1 MPFLQETMRNPEYDV
16 IIVGAGAAGAVLAAR
31 LSENPALCVLL
42 LEAGGRGRGPLF
54 SVPLMSGVML
64 RAKVANWQ
72 YRTEPE
78 PNLAN
83 RRIAWPRG
91 RVLGGSTAIN
101 GMVYAR
107 GLPVDYDGWAQHG
120 LPGWGYADVL
130 PFFRKSEHSAH
141 GDPAYRGK
149 DGPMAVEPARW
160 SHPLSDVWL
169 EAARQA
175 GHIPTDDFNGA
186 RPEGI
191 ARLEYTIRNGRRES
205 TARAFL
211 DPAAGRPNLMVRTG
225 AQAARVLIEGGR
237 AAGVVLLDG
246 EVLRA
251 SREVVLCGGTINSPQ
266 LLMLSGIG
274 PADQLAMHGI
284 GVAADLPG
292 VGANLQDHVIVRVGH
307 ACTQDIT
314 LDRVRRIDRAALT
327 VLRAWLFG
335 TGPGATFPLLA
346 GAQLRS
352 DPSLD
357 LPDLKSSFLPGL
369 TSAALRIPFIGMQAP
384 GDRGPGFFANA
395 FQMRP
400 ESRGA
405 LQLASADP
413 RRPPRIMANY
423 LASAQDRTVL
433 RRATRLLREIF
444 RQPAFDPYRGPELA
458 PGPEI
463 EDDRAID
470 AWVSRVADTCFHPVG
485 TCRMGAEH
493 DRMAV
498 LDARLRVR
506 GIAGLRVAD
515 ASVMPAITSCN
526 TAAPTIMI
534 GEKCAAMMAEDRA

>member
-1 MPFLQETMRNPEYDV
+1 MSESEYDV
-16 IIVGAGAAGAVLAAR
+16 IIVGAGAACAVIAAR
-31 LSENPALCVLL
+31 LTENPALRVLL
-42 LEAGGRGRGPLF
+42 LEAGGKGRGPLF
-54 SVPLMSGVML
+54 SIPLMSGVML

-78 PNLAN
+78 PQLQN

-91 RVLGGSTAIN
+91 RTLGGSTAIN

-107 GLPVDYDGWAQHG
+107 GLPIDFDGWAQRG
-120 LPGWGYADVL
+120 LPGWGYHDVL
-130 PFFRKSEHSAH
+130 PLFRKSESSTTGDSAF
-141 GDPAYRGK
+141 RGK
-149 DGPMAVEPARW
+149 GGPMAVEPARW

-169 EAARQA
+169 EAAQQA
-175 GHIPTDDFNGA
+175 GHKPTDDFNGA
-186 RPEGI
+186 NPEGV
-191 ARLEYTIRNGRRES
+191 ARLEYTIRKGRRES

-211 DPAAGRPNLMVRTG
+211 DPAQGRRNLKIRTG
-225 AQAARVLIEGGR
+225 AQVARLLLEGSR
-237 AAGVVLLDG
+237 ARGVMLLDG
-246 EVLRA
+246 TVLRA
-251 SREVVLCGGTINSPQ
+251 AREVVLCGGAINSPQ

-274 PADQLAMHGI
+274 PADQLMAHGI
-284 GVAADLPG
+284 QVLADLPG

-327 VLRAWLFG
+327 VARAWLFG

-357 LPDLKSSFLPGL
+357 TPDLKSSFLPGL

-384 GDRGPGFFANA
+384 GDSGPGFFANA

-405 LQLASADP
+405 LQLVSADP
-413 RRPPRIMANY
+413 RRHPRIMANY
-423 LASAQDRTVL
+423 LASEHDRTVM
-433 RRATRLLREIF
+433 RRATRLLRDIF
-444 RQPAFDPYRGPELA
+444 RQPAFDPYRGRELA
-458 PGPEI
+458 PGPDVQ
-463 EDDRAID
+463 DDSAID
-470 AWVSRVADTCFHPVG
+470 AWVASIADTCFHPVG

-498 LDARLRVR
+498 LDARLKVR
-506 GIAGLRVAD
+506 GVEGLRVAD
-515 ASVMPAITSCN
+515 ASAMPSITSCN

-534 GEKCAAMMAEDRA
+534 GEKCAVMMQEDFS